1 MNEELRTNI
10 SSFILLEEMKYTYLE
25 IRGIKLHRHLFEDN
39 IGALT
44 MAMVP
49 IKRPGT
55 NHISN
60 KYLHVRDH
68 QSNS

>member
-49 IKRPGT
+49 IKLPGS
-55 NHISN
+55 II
-60 KYLHVRDH
+60 
-68 QSNS
+68 